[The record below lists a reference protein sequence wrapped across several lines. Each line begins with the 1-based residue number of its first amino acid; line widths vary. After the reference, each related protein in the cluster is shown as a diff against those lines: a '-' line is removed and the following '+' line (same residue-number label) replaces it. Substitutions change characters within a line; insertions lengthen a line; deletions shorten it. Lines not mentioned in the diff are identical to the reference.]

1 MESKKMLK
9 FFILPY
15 HNRDHRKVMSLSDI
29 RKIIDGLIYEYGKDN
44 IWNILVSVH
53 SKMNYG
59 LKIRLENIYDIVN
72 VECERNVDR
81 TMYALNKG
89 YIICVDKPEMDMDNL
104 LDIHKYLEV

>member
-1 MESKKMLK
+1 MKSKKYK

-15 HNRDHRKVMSLSDI
+15 HDRDHRRVMNLSDI
-29 RKIIDGLIYEYGKDN
+29 RKIIDGLMYEYKKEN
-44 IWNILVSVH
+44 IQNILVSVH

-59 LKIRLENIYDIVN
+59 LKIRLENIYEIVN

-104 LDIHKYLEV
+104 LDIHKYIIK